1 MRDRRVAVVGVTG
14 AVGQEM
20 LDVLESRSFPVG
32 ELVPLASERSR
43 GKKIS
48 FRGKALDVQV
58 LGNDSFKGVDL
69 ALFSAGG
76 GTSREMAPVAVKAGA
91 VVVDN
96 SSAFR
101 MDPEVPLVVPEVN
114 SDAIANHKG
123 IIANPNCTTIIMVV
137 GIAPVHRLS
146 PIQRIVASTYQAA
159 SGAGAKGMD
168 ALERELSGEGQPSAT
183 VPPNT
188 KAKDSPFPHR
198 LAGNLIPRID
208 VLGDN
213 GYTGEEMKMVRETRK
228 IMSLSAIPIS
238 ATCVRVPVARAHSE
252 AVQVSTE
259 KALSLDEIRAA
270 IQAAP
275 GVCVV
280 DAPKEDVYPTPVA
293 VSGADDVEVGR
304 IRKHPDEPN
313 TYDFWIAGDQIRK
326 GAALNAVQIAE
337 VLLNL

>member
-43 GKKIS
+43 GKKVS

-259 KALSLDEIRAA
+259 RALSLDEIRAA

-280 DAPKEDVYPTPVA
+280 DAPKDDVYPTPVG

-304 IRKHPDEPN
+304 IRIHPDEPN

-337 VLLNL
+337 VLLNI